1 MDKGSKEELEMSAFK
16 KTVYINEKKLGE
28 LLGLTDDQRVMEM
41 ELQFDEGEWVIVAD
55 IFDCSDE
62 PIENLP
68 F

>member
-1 MDKGSKEELEMSAFK
+1 MSAFK
-16 KTVYINEKKLGE
+16 KTVYIDEKKLGE

-41 ELQFDEGEWVIVAD
+41 KVIFDEGDWLLVAD